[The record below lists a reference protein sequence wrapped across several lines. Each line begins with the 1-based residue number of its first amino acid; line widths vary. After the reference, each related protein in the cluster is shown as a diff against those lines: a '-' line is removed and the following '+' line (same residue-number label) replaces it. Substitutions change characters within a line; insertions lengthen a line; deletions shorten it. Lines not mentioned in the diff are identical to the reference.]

1 MSPLPFAQ
9 PPKDSSLYQQLESTT
24 LDTLTATQVD
34 TIKEKMFSQGTEG
47 LEDEYRRLILLG
59 MAADKI
65 SLSGP
70 IPGTVQVTKTVASN
84 SGTKYVAFT
93 PPTGT
98 VWQIGPASFQLTGA
112 SGSVTVEKWLYGP
125 WPTYTGGDETSV
137 RVLVSNGSSSSSS
150 YQTLNEGSPYF
161 PLFIDENSSIKF
173 EATGT
178 FTTVQFYLH
187 AVRVR

>member
-1 MSPLPFAQ
+1 MSPLPFAP

-125 WPTYTGGDETSV
+125 WPTYTGGDPIS
-137 RVLVSNGSSSSSS
+137 LAYSCAPAYSA
-150 YQTLNEGSPYF
+150 QLI
-161 PLFIDENSSIKF
+161 L
-173 EATGT
+173 
-178 FTTVQFYLH
+178 
-187 AVRVR
+187 